1 MPIPDGR
8 TVLTAERTVDA
19 VRVHTA
25 GDLRL
30 DRLEL
35 AVPQPHE
42 AVVRIAYGGIC
53 GSDIHYWR
61 HGAVGA
67 SVLRA
72 PMVLGHEVVGTIA
85 QAAADGSGPTA
96 STAVVIHPAQTC
108 GECQWCRSG
117 REHLCPKCR
126 YLGSAAQRPHTD
138 GGFAT
143 WMTVPANRLVPI
155 PDGLDLRRATLAEP
169 TAIAWHAVTRAEQ
182 AAADGP
188 PLHGAHVVVV
198 GAGPIGLLIAAVA
211 RHRGAA
217 EVTVTDLHPRPL
229 EVAALIGADRT
240 LTVEQM
246 TTGTPIPSADIVFES
261 SGTPAGLATAL
272 RTACRGGTVVAV
284 GQLPLTDFTVPAS
297 QIVTNELTVTGSL
310 RMGAELP
317 ASLRFLTDPDSGVE
331 AIISHEF
338 ALDDLAEAFNV
349 AADPGRSSKVLL
361 RF

>member
-1 MPIPDGR
+1 MSVPDGR
-8 TVLTAERTVDA
+8 AALTAERTVEA
-19 VRVHTA
+19 VRKHA
-25 GDLRL
+25 IGDLRL

-85 QAAADGSGPTA
+85 QAAVDGSGPTE
-96 STAVVIHPAQTC
+96 STAVVVHPAQTC
-108 GECQWCRSG
+108 GVCQWCRSG

-126 YLGSAAQRPHTD
+126 YLGSAAQWPHTD

-143 WMTVPANRLVPI
+143 RMTVPTDRLVPI
-155 PDGLDLRRATLAEP
+155 PDGLDLRRAALAEP
-169 TAIAWHAVTRAEQ
+169 TAIAWHAVSRAEQ
-182 AAADGP
+182 VGGP
-188 PLHGAHVVVV
+188 PLHGAHVLIV
-198 GAGPIGLLIAAVA
+198 GAGPIGLLVAAIA
-211 RHRGAA
+211 RHRGADSL
-217 EVTVTDLHPRPL
+217 TVTDLHARPL
-229 EVAALIGADRT
+229 QIAARLGADRT
-240 LTVEQM
+240 LTVDQM
-246 TTGTPIPSADIVFES
+246 SDGTPITPADIVFES
-261 SGTPAGLATAL
+261 SGAPAGLATAL
-272 RTACRGGTVVAV
+272 RAASRGGTVVAV
-284 GQLPLTDFTVPAS
+284 GQLPLADSALPAS
-297 QIVTNELTVTGSL
+297 HIVTNELTVTGSL
-310 RMGAELP
+310 RMAAELP
-317 ASLRFLTDPDSGVE
+317 PSLRFLADPGSGVE

-338 ALDDLAEAFNV
+338 ALHDLADAFNV

>member
-1 MPIPDGR
+1 MSIPPGQAVLAAQR
-8 TVLTAERTVDA
+8 TVEA

-72 PMVLGHEVVGTIA
+72 PMVLGHEVVGTVA
-85 QAAADGSGPTA
+85 QAAVDGSGPTG
-96 STAVVIHPAQTC
+96 STAVVVHPAQTC
-108 GECQWCRSG
+108 GVCRWCRTG
-117 REHLCPKCR
+117 QEHLCPKCR
-126 YLGSAAQRPHTD
+126 YLGSAAQWPHTD

-143 WMTVPANRLVPI
+143 WMTVPTDRLVPI
-155 PDGLDLRRATLAEP
+155 PDGLDLRRAALAEP

-182 AAADGP
+182 ADGP
-188 PLHGAHVVVV
+188 PLHGAHVLVV
-198 GAGPIGLLIAAVA
+198 GAGPIGLLVAAIA
-211 RHRGAA
+211 RHRGAGS
-217 EVTVTDLHPRPL
+217 VTVTDLHARPL
-229 EVAALIGADRT
+229 QVAARIGVDRT

-246 TTGTPIPSADIVFES
+246 SNGTPIPPAEIVFES
-261 SGTPAGLATAL
+261 SGAPAGLAMAL
-272 RTACRGGTVVAV
+272 RAACRGGTVVTV
-284 GQLPLTDFTVPAS
+284 GQLPLAYFTLPAS

-317 ASLRFLTDPDSGVE
+317 VSLRFLADPDSGVE
-331 AIISHEF
+331 AVISHEF
-338 ALDDLAEAFNV
+338 ALDDLADAFRV